1 MRTIT
6 DLVRPGVRRRREAS
20 AALPSMLPHVR
31 TVRTSWQQR
40 LTGWGWFIALWCAG
54 VAGTAL
60 LALPF
65 KLIIATAK

>member
-6 DLVRPGVRRRREAS
+6 DLVRPGVRRHRERATMQG
-20 AALPSMLPHVR
+20 AWQR
-31 TVRTSWQQR
+31 TLIR
-40 LTGWGWFIALWCAG
+40 WGWFVALWCAG

>member
-6 DLVRPGVRRRREAS
+6 DLVRPGVRRRHAR
-20 AALPSMLPHVR
+20 AARAP
-31 TVRTSWQQR
+31 WQQVLIR
-40 LTGWGWFIALWCAG
+40 CGWFVALWCAG
-54 VAGTAL
+54 VAGAAL

>member
-6 DLVRPGVRRRREAS
+6 DLVRPGVRRQRERAD
-20 AALPSMLPHVR
+20 ATTIAR
-31 TVRTSWQQR
+31 TAWQQVLIR
-40 LTGWGWFIALWCAG
+40 WGWFVALWCAG

>member
-6 DLVRPGVRRRREAS
+6 DLVRPAVRQRRER
-20 AALPSMLPHVR
+20 AAAHPAWQVR
-31 TVRTSWQQR
+31 
-40 LTGWGWFIALWCAG
+40 LIGWGWFVALWCAG

-65 KLIIATAK
+65 KLIIASAK

>member
-6 DLVRPGVRRRREAS
+6 DLVRPGVRRQRERDGTHTPDMARP
-20 AALPSMLPHVR
+20 A
-31 TVRTSWQQR
+31 WQLMWIR
-40 LTGWGWFIALWCAG
+40 WGWFVALWCAG

>member
-6 DLVRPGVRRRREAS
+6 DLVRPGVRRQRERAGTPTMPTNVH
-20 AALPSMLPHVR
+20 A
-31 TVRTSWQQR
+31 SWQQR

>member
-6 DLVRPGVRRRREAS
+6 DLTRPAVRRDRERQDVTATS
-20 AALPSMLPHVR
+20 VDTPAWRQMLVR
-31 TVRTSWQQR
+31 
-40 LTGWGWFIALWCAG
+40 WGWFVALWCAG

-65 KLIIATAK
+65 KLIIASAK

>member
-6 DLVRPGVRRRREAS
+6 DLVRPAVRQRRERAV
-20 AALPSMLPHVR
+20 AHLAWRVR
-31 TVRTSWQQR
+31 
-40 LTGWGWFIALWCAG
+40 LIGWGWFVALWCAG

-65 KLIIATAK
+65 KLIIASAK